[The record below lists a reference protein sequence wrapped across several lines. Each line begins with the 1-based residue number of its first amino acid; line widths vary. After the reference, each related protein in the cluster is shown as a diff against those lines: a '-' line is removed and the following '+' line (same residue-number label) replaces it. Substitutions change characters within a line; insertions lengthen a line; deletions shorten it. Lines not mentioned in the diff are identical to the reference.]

1 VSSTRAFT
9 RRVIHL
15 SIDAD
20 APRAVISL
28 AYRRND
34 RSPAVRNFV
43 AVARPARRAAKVAG

>member
-20 APRAVISL
+20 APRAVIGL

-34 RSPAVRNFV
+34 RSPAVLLDLDYW
-43 AVARPARRAAKVAG
+43 ALLPK